1 LSFPT
6 RESITTVA
14 RIELPGGS
22 FDALSADR
30 FAMRYPPHF
39 HDTWAI
45 GVIEA
50 GLVRLRTARG
60 AWVGSAG
67 TILAFAP
74 GEIHSAE
81 SLSGAGYGYHMI
93 YPQSGVLEALGIGC
107 GNGDEAAFPV
117 PVFADHELAG
127 RLVRAHRPLMHGAWG
142 PAAESRLIAALAA
155 LWRRHRGQ
163 GDTTILRDK
172 DDLRAIDRA
181 RDYLTTRFVG
191 QVRLAQIAA
200 ECGLSSFQLIRVF
213 QRVLGVSPYAY
224 VVQLRVNKARELLH
238 RGVGVSEVAYSCG
251 FSDQSHLT
259 RVFKKAVGV
268 PPGTYQRAV
277 RERAA

>member
-1 LSFPT
+1 MSLPPL
-6 RESITTVA
+6 EAITTVA
-14 RIELPGGS
+14 RIGLPGGS

-81 SLSGAGYGYHMI
+81 ALSDAGYAYRMI
-93 YPQSGVLEALGIGC
+93 YPESGFLAASGIERGA
-107 GNGDEAAFPV
+107 GSETAFRV
-117 PVFADHELAG
+117 PVFTDHELAG
-127 RLVRAHRPLMHGAWG
+127 RLVKAHQPLMHGAWG
-142 PAAESRLIAALAA
+142 PAAESRLIATLAA
-155 LWRRHRGQ
+155 LWRRHQ
-163 GDTTILRDK
+163 GAGETTVPRDN
-172 DDLRAIDRA
+172 DDLRAVARA

-238 RGVGVSEVAYSCG
+238 QGMGVSEVAYSCG

-259 RVFKKAVGV
+259 RVFKKAIGV
-268 PPGTYQRAV
+268 PPGAYQRGV
-277 RERAA
+277 RDRAA